1 MSKPTNQTDQLLRQ
15 MSNAPLPCESGYDR
29 QSRQRRVVPHVSAA
43 IRRSAQQRDARRRWS
58 RRAPFAAIAASVL
71 LVFGVVTYLDHSAP
85 PQAASEAATHPSNRL
100 HTIEGTVL
108 INHGGAIVRSGP
120 NSDYPLEPGVEVRT
134 SAEARATMLL
144 DVGIMVDVGGAS
156 SVAIARPDEPTA
168 STRLLLTRGRVDVSV
183 PRLAPG
189 TEFVVRTPH
198 AEVVV
203 HGTYFSVVVED
214 SASQQSITRVEVTEG
229 VVAVRR
235 DGAEVLLTGGKA
247 WTSEASDETACAAS
261 SSTIPTRGER
271 GTPHLRKTL
280 LPTPALSH
288 AARPP
293 ESVIVATPE
302 AGALSEPETPLAAS
316 VRSSLAEENRIFQA
330 AMDAKRRGDDMR
342 VVAGLSELLAKY
354 PGSPLAPNAR
364 VERFRALNRM
374 GDTTAAARE
383 ARKYLA
389 ENPDGFARDE
399 ARGAAMTR
407 PADSRGSK

>member
-1 MSKPTNQTDQLLRQ
+1 MSKPTNQADELLRQ

-58 RRAPFAAIAASVL
+58 RRAPVALIAASVL
-71 LVFGVVTYLDHSAP
+71 LVFGVVTFLDHRAP

-120 NSDYPLEPGVEVRT
+120 NSDFPLEPGAEVRT

-156 SVAIARPDEPTA
+156 SVAIARPDATNA

-189 TEFVVRTPH
+189 SEFVVRTPQ
-198 AEVVV
+198 ADVVV
-203 HGTYFSVVVED
+203 HGTCFSVVVED
-214 SASQQSITRVEVTEG
+214 SASHQSITRVEVTEG
-229 VVAVRR
+229 VVAVRH
-235 DGAEVLLTGGKA
+235 DGAEVLLTGGHA
-247 WTSEASDETACAAS
+247 WTSEAPVDTAVAAS
-261 SSTIPTRGER
+261 SSTIPVREESDAPPIRETQ
-271 GTPHLRKTL
+271 
-280 LPTPALSH
+280 LPTPAPSH
-288 AARPP
+288 AAPTP
-293 ESVIVATPE
+293 KSEDVATPD
-302 AGALSEPETPLAAS
+302 AGAHSEPEAAPAES

-330 AMDAKRRGDDMR
+330 AMDAKRRGDDAR

-407 PADSRGSK
+407 PAASSGSK